1 MVLLLVC
8 IIVTDGVI
16 FTLSEQREVLQ
27 QQAGLTGGSAEHRV
41 YGQPQERQETEKK
54 TELQLW

>member
-27 QQAGLTGGSAEHRV
+27 QQAGLTGGSTEHRV

-54 TELQLW
+54 TELKLW